1 MTTMHNDIADPFGNT
16 NYRPVTL
23 LSHISKVFER
33 IIYNQINEY
42 IEPFLSKVITEFRK
56 NHNTQHSLLKMV
68 ETFKND
74 LDKLTQSVLSSR
86 IYLKHLIP

>member
-33 IIYNQINEY
+33 IIYNQINKY
-42 IEPFLSKVITEFRK
+42 IEPFLFKVLTGFRK
-56 NHNTQHSLLKMV
+56 NHNTQHSLLKMLGNFL
-68 ETFKND
+68 EAFYKGN
-74 LDKLTQSVLSSR
+74 
-86 IYLKHLIP
+86 